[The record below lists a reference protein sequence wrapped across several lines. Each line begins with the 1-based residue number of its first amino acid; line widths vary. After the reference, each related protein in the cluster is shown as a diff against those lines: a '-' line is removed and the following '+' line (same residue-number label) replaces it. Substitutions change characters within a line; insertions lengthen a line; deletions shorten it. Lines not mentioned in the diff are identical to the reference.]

1 MLGPMRSDRPRLLL
15 RDTACLL
22 ALALLVATAAAVT
35 AGVQGAGPDIRR
47 VALVDAGHR
56 GLRTETLIAIERP
69 APCAAC
75 GHLGLLPAAPKA
87 DAAPASWRL
96 LDMPPPAR

>member
-22 ALALLVATAAAVT
+22 VLAMLVATATAVT
-35 AGVQGAGPDIRR
+35 AGVQSSAPETRR
-47 VALVDAGHR
+47 VSLVEACRH
-56 GLRTETLIAIERP
+56 GLRAEAAESTVRP
-69 APCAAC
+69 AACGVC
-75 GHLGLLPAAPKA
+75 GHLGLLPSAPSA

-96 LDMPPPAR
+96 LDLPPPAR